1 MRTTLLTVLASL
13 GLGALALACSSE
25 SSSPPGTFGGSSGN
39 ASSGGGSSSGA
50 ASSSGN
56 TSSSSGGSSGTPVGN
71 ETWADGKQLTKSV
84 EITSGSTVEIAPGA
98 KITCAA
104 GVTITVKGTLSVK
117 PGAAHA
123 KITCASWNGIVV
135 ASGGTLDADGLDLE
149 NAGTAI
155 TTQTGNLAAKLTNG
169 VITNPNGIPFAMQP
183 GSKLAITKSTA
194 IGGQSAIAGTFT
206 ASYLTYD
213 KGTNEGLVLS
223 DPAGT
228 MTIADSTLKGS
239 GGGDYVVSSQGKL
252 VHVEYTT
259 IAGSHCGF
267 HFDSVDK
274 FEIDHVTD
282 DTNSYG
288 TMLYGS
294 GAGPNTISY
303 SNFTNGTKD
312 LDAQGTNGP
321 IKVDHVHTGGKDS
334 FQGVVPTITN
344 KEASPVPNAKPR

>member
-1 MRTTLLTVLASL
+1 MRTTTSLTVLASL
-13 GLGALALACSSE
+13 GLGVLAFACSSE
-25 SSSPPGTFGGSSGN
+25 SSSPPGSFNGSSGN
-39 ASSGGGSSSGA
+39 ASSSGGSSSGGSSSGA
-50 ASSSGN
+50 
-56 TSSSSGGSSGTPVGN
+56 TSSSGGSSGTPVGN

-84 EITSGSTVEIAPGA
+84 EITAGSTVEITPGA
-98 KITCAA
+98 KITCAP
-104 GVTITVKGTLSVK
+104 GVAITVKGTLSVK

-123 KITCASWNGIVV
+123 KISCASWNGIVV
-135 ASGGTLDADGLDLE
+135 ESGGTLDADGLDLE
-149 NAGTAI
+149 NATTTI
-155 TTQTGNLAAKLTNG
+155 TTRGGNLAAKLTNG
-169 VITNPNGIPFAMQP
+169 IITSPNNTPFSMQP
-183 GSKLAITKSTA
+183 GSKLAITKST
-194 IGGQSAIAGTFT
+194 ITGGMSSIAGTFT
-206 ASYLTYD
+206 ASYMTYD
-213 KGTNEGLVLS
+213 KGTNEGLALA

-228 MTIADSTLKGS
+228 MTIADSVLKGS
-239 GGGDYVVSSQGKL
+239 GGGDYVVSQQGKL

-259 IAGSHCGF
+259 IAGAHCGF

-334 FQGVVPTITN
+334 FSGVVPTITN
-344 KEASPVPNAKPR
+344 KEANPVPNAKPR

>member
-1 MRTTLLTVLASL
+1 MKVNRTKLQGVFVIEPDVFADPRGFFL
-13 GLGALALACSSE
+13 
-25 SSSPPGTFGGSSGN
+25 
-39 ASSGGGSSSGA
+39 
-50 ASSSGN
+50 
-56 TSSSSGGSSGTPVGN
+56 
-71 ETWADGKQLTKSV
+71 ETWAHRRYS
-84 EITSGSTVEIAPGA
+84 E
-98 KITCAA
+98 A
-104 GVTITVKGTLSVK
+104 GLPSIFVQDNLSRS
-117 PGAAHA
+117 AQ
-123 KITCASWNGIVV
+123 GI
-135 ASGGTLDADGLDLE
+135 LRGLHLQHPY
-149 NAGTAI
+149 G
-155 TTQTGNLAAKLTNG
+155 
-169 VITNPNGIPFAMQP
+169 
-183 GSKLAITKSTA
+183 
-194 IGGQSAIAGTFT
+194 
-206 ASYLTYD
+206 
-213 KGTNEGLVLS
+213 
-223 DPAGT
+223 
-228 MTIADSTLKGS
+228 
-239 GGGDYVVSSQGKL
+239 QGKL